1 MNMTVALAASR
12 WNELA
17 LRPEPVAEMRAW
29 LDEVRRR
36 AVIREAGARVEAVD
50 RAREWFE
57 ACVREHGR

>member
-1 MNMTVALAASR
+1 MNMTIALAASR

-17 LRPEPVAEMRAW
+17 LRTEPVAEMIGW

-36 AVIREAGARVEAVD
+36 AVIREARARVEGVD

-57 ACVREHGR
+57 TCLRC